1 MMDDRTSYAD
11 RAAEMRHAFDR
22 TFAEPPR
29 TELRETESFLA
40 VRLGDDPYAIR
51 LTETAGLFSDRKVT
65 RLPSP
70 VPELRGVAG
79 LRGAVLPVY
88 DLAALLGYAPAS
100 AARWLVVA
108 KSAPVAFAFE
118 VFEGQ
123 LRIDTAAVASH
134 DGATVR
140 EHVREAAL
148 AADMVRPIVN
158 LSSVLAA
165 ISERMPEAV
174 VQKEQKR

>member
-1 MMDDRTSYAD
+1 
-11 RAAEMRHAFDR
+11 MRQAFDR

-40 VRLGDDPYAIR
+40 IRLGNDPYMIR
-51 LTETAGLFSDRKVT
+51 LTETAGLFADRKVT

-70 VPELRGVAG
+70 VAELRGVAG

-88 DLAALLGYAPAS
+88 DLAALLGYAAAP

-118 VFEGQ
+118 LFDGQ
-123 LRIDTAAVASH
+123 LRIDLAEVVSH
-134 DGATVR
+134 DGSSLR
-140 EHVREAAL
+140 DHVREAVRTG
-148 AADMVRPIVN
+148 DVVRPIVD
-158 LSSVLAA
+158 LPSVLAEVGKR
-165 ISERMPEAV
+165 IPGTAV
-174 VQKEQKR
+174 QGEQKR